1 MHVLY
6 CGRKEYVDNIYCFYD
21 RIAEN
26 VSFTLAL
33 KTDDDCF
40 VDLEN
45 ILQVSKS
52 FQICSITQIANDL
65 FFIFEQH
72 AVFKYTIIYP

>member
-1 MHVLY
+1 MFKKYVLDDISY
-6 CGRKEYVDNIYCFYD
+6 FYD

-26 VSFTLAL
+26 VSFSFAL

-40 VDLEN
+40 VNLDS

-52 FQICSITQIANDL
+52 FAHYRINQI
-65 FFIFEQH
+65 
-72 AVFKYTIIYP
+72 VYPGFHISYKSVVKGKGSLTT

>member
-1 MHVLY
+1 MFKIYVLDDICY
-6 CGRKEYVDNIYCFYD
+6 FYD

-26 VSFTLAL
+26 VSFSFAL

-40 VDLEN
+40 VNLDS

-52 FQICSITQIANDL
+52 FAHCRISQIAYPGFHISYKGVVVL
-65 FFIFEQH
+65 FSVISDR
-72 AVFKYTIIYP
+72 

>member
-6 CGRKEYVDNIYCFYD
+6 CGRKEFVDNIYYFYD

-52 FQICSITQIANDL
+52 FQICSIKQVAYNL
-65 FFIFEQH
+65 VFIFEQH
-72 AVFKYTIIYP
+72 VVSKYTIIYP